1 MDLWA
6 GDGPGLVTASARGLR
21 INAAPACRIDA
32 AEVVHGIF
40 DPMLKGSLRSRL
52 REIEVAV
59 VDKAA
64 TLRVE
69 MLLDNERLLGERWN
83 GSA

>member
-1 MDLWA
+1 
-6 GDGPGLVTASARGLR
+6 
-21 INAAPACRIDA
+21 
-32 AEVVHGIF
+32 
-40 DPMLKGSLRSRL
+40 MLKGSLRSRL

-83 GSA
+83 GSPRDATMKQQASPAKRRNRGRRRAGMICSTDILLR

>member
-1 MDLWA
+1 
-6 GDGPGLVTASARGLR
+6 
-21 INAAPACRIDA
+21 
-32 AEVVHGIF
+32 
-40 DPMLKGSLRSRL
+40 MLKGSLRSRL